1 MANTFANLLMPVN
14 ANIGWL
20 SYAVVAIVGA
30 ILAINGLAGVTVGT
44 VVTFVGL
51 NKSFTQPISQLSMQ
65 INFVVT
71 AAAARSAFS
80 T

>member
-1 MANTFANLLMPVN
+1 MPVN

-51 NKSFTQPISQLSMQ
+51 NKSFTPAHKPALH
-65 INFVVT
+65 
-71 AAAARSAFS
+71 AD
-80 T
+80 